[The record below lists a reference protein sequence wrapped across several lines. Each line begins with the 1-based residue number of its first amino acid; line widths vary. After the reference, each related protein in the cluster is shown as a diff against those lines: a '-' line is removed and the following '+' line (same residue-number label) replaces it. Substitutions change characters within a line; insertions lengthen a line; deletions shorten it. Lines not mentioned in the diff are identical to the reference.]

1 MTKITAVSKKTLALF
16 MALLMLFSG
25 MAISASAADATE
37 NPIPDFEAVI
47 NADKTITV
55 EKFEKING
63 VDVIVTVSPKE
74 GVIQSFD
81 ANGDYLYSQLT
92 AGTKYTFTATLT
104 VSETEVYT
112 KTAVATLKKAQA
124 TPAAPVPTEITSSSI
139 TVKVVSGCSYML
151 KTVDGEVVYDWAAP
165 AAGYSSIQFSE
176 NIKAETK
183 YVVCAKKAET
193 ADYYESPIASITVTT
208 KKAANATAAAA
219 PVLEDKTNTT
229 ITVKEIAGVEFSID
243 GGKKWQT
250 SGEFT
255 GLKADTP
262 YSIIAREKYN
272 AAEQDANPVSSAII
286 VRTNAKANTLASK
299 KNCSFKVADGE
310 RYAGTNISFT
320 VKGDAPVA
328 DANVIYGDTRIVPY
342 KYIVACGTD
351 EIKAATDFNATTI
364 SATGNFTTAESHS
377 GSKVIVRVLY
387 VVEECKGKKADNSP
401 EWKMVDSFTEDYTVE
416 IGRPD
421 NAMTKISEFFEG
433 IINFF
438 LNTLPSLILGAMG
451 SDIWGKIGGAIGGL
465 IGG

>member
-1 MTKITAVSKKTLALF
+1 MTRFTVISKKTLALF

-25 MAISASAADATE
+25 MAVTASADDAT
-37 NPIPDFEAVI
+37 NPIPDFDAVI

-63 VDVIVTVSPKE
+63 VDVILTVEPKE

-81 ANGDYLYSQLT
+81 ANGDYLFSQLT

-104 VSETEVYT
+104 VSATEVYT
-112 KTAVATLKKAQA
+112 KTAEATLKKAQA

-151 KTVDGEVVYDWAAP
+151 KTLDGEVVYDWAAP

-176 NIKAETK
+176 NIEPETK

-193 ADYYESPIASITVTT
+193 KDYYESPIASITVTT
-208 KKAANATAAAA
+208 KKAANEEPADA
-219 PVLEDKTNTT
+219 PVLADKTNTT

-255 GLKADTP
+255 GLKADNQ
-262 YSIIAREKYN
+262 YSIIARDKYN
-272 AAEQDANPVSSAII
+272 SAEQDANPVSEAIL
-286 VRTNAKANTLASK
+286 VKTNSRANKEAAK
-299 KNCSFKVADGE
+299 KNCSFKAADGA
-310 RYAGTNISFT
+310 RYAGTNVSFT

-328 DANVIYGDTRIVPY
+328 DANVIYGDTRIVPL
-342 KYIVACGTD
+342 KYVVACGTD
-351 EIKAATDFNATTI
+351 EIKAVTDFNATSI
-364 SATGNFTTAESHS
+364 SATGNFTTTEAHENST
-377 GSKVIVRVLY
+377 VIVRVAY
-387 VVEECKGKKADNSP
+387 VVEECKGKNADNSP
-401 EWKMVDSFTEDYTVE
+401 KWQAVEIFTEDYNVE
-416 IGRPD
+416 IGRVDGP
-421 NAMTKISEFFEG
+421 MTKIAEFFEG